1 MTTKFYIFFSLIL
14 FLTPQLKSQ
23 NQTIHGFVL
32 ELNAE
37 GKEVSLPGVNV
48 YWAGTTQGTSTNL
61 EGHFKLDLPT
71 NIKSPQLVV
80 SFIGYKKD
88 TINVDPTLSDPLEIL
103 LTMNNELKEVVI
115 ANKAIGTHIS
125 RMAPLYTQNVTGAEL
140 QKAACCNL
148 SESFE
153 TNASVDVSFSDA
165 ISGAKQIQLLGLSG
179 NYSQLM
185 TENIPN
191 IRGLGTAFGLNYIP
205 GSWMESIQISKGSAS
220 VKNGYESITGQI
232 NTEYKKPDNSEPLF
246 VNLYTNNYG
255 KLEGN
260 IYSAFKLNDKLSGML
275 LLHAED
281 FSNEVDKNDD
291 SFLDQPKMNQINLFN
306 RWKYDDN
313 HIHAQLGIK
322 ILNEERIGG
331 QLSYDPS
338 IPNNLSNGYGININT
353 NRYEVFTKTAYLFK
367 RPGTNFGLINS
378 FIHHRQNSIFGLQNY
393 NAIENNYY
401 GNLMFQSNIGNT
413 NHTYTTGLNYVLDKY
428 EEVLVDS
435 AFNRTESIPGAFF
448 EYTYHNVDKLSLI
461 LGLRSDFHNLHG
473 TLITPRAHLR
483 IMMDENTTFRASIG
497 KGYRTANI
505 FAENTFLLASSRSL
519 IINEQPEI
527 EKAWNYGINL
537 TKYIDISGKQM
548 SINAEA
554 YYTSFINQIVIDRDQ
569 DLSKIFVYNLNGKSY
584 SSSFQVEVNYELFN
598 RMDVTAAFRFNDV
611 KTTINDE
618 LVRKPLVNK
627 YKGLMNLSYA
637 TNLNKWQFDFTAQF
651 NGDSQIPGTSE
662 NPREYQLAEYSPTYT
677 ILNFQVTKY
686 FRKWELYAGSE
697 NLTNFRQENPIIA
710 ANNPFGEY
718 FDSSLIWGPL
728 TGIKLYAG
736 LRYRIKN
743 I

>member
-1 MTTKFYIFFSLIL
+1 MMLL
-14 FLTPQLKSQ
+14 FISNTHVQGQSV
-23 NQTIHGFVL
+23 HGFVL

-37 GKEVSLPGVNV
+37 GIETSIPGVNV
-48 YWAGTTQGTSTNL
+48 YWAGTTKGTSTNL
-61 EGHFKLDLPT
+61 EGHFKLELPKGIQ
-71 NIKSPQLVV
+71 NPQLVV

-88 TINVDPTLSDPLEIL
+88 TISIDQTLSDPLKIL
-103 LTMNNELKEVVI
+103 LTMSNELKEVVI
-115 ANKAIGTHIS
+115 ANKAIGAHVS
-125 RMAPLYTQNVTGAEL
+125 RMTPLYTQNVTGAEL

-165 ISGAKQIQLLGLSG
+165 VSGAKQIQLLGLSG

-246 VNLYTNNYG
+246 VNLYANNYG
-255 KLEGN
+255 KKEGN
-260 IYSAFKLNDKLSGML
+260 IYSAVKLNDKISTML
-275 LLHAED
+275 FIHAED
-281 FSNEVDKNDD
+281 FSNEVDKNKD
-291 SFLDQPKMNQINLFN
+291 SFLDHPKMKQINLFN
-306 RWKYDDN
+306 RWKFDSEKV
-313 HIHAQLGIK
+313 HAQLGIK

-331 QLSYDPS
+331 QLNFDPS
-338 IPNNLSNGYGININT
+338 KPNDLSNGYGINIET

-367 RPGTNFGLINS
+367 RPGTNFGFINS
-378 FIHHRQNSIFGLQNY
+378 FIHHRQNSIFGLKNY
-393 NAIENNYY
+393 DAIENNYY
-401 GNLMFQSNIGNT
+401 GNLMFQSYIGNT
-413 NHTYTTGLNYVLDKY
+413 NHTYTTGISYVLDEY
-428 EEVLVDS
+428 DEVLVDS
-435 AFNRTESIPGAFF
+435 AFNRKESVPGAFF

-461 LGLRSDFHNLHG
+461 LGLRSDFHNLYG

-483 IMMDENTTFRASIG
+483 IMMDENTTFRASVG

-519 IINEQPEI
+519 IIDEQPEI

-537 TKYIDISGKQM
+537 TKYIDVSGKQM

-554 YYTSFINQIVIDRDQ
+554 YYTHFVNQIVIDRDQ
-569 DLSKIFVYNLNGKSY
+569 DLSKIFVYNLDGKSY
-584 SSSFQVEVNYELFN
+584 SSSFQLEVNYELFN

-611 KTTINDE
+611 KTTINNE

-627 YKGLMNLSYA
+627 YKGLVNLSYA

-651 NGDSQIPGTSE
+651 NGDSRVPGTSE
-662 NPREYQLAEYSPTYT
+662 NPIEYQLPESSPTYT

-686 FRKWELYAGSE
+686 FRKWDFYLGGE

-710 ANNPFGEY
+710 ANEPFGEY

-728 TGIKLYAG
+728 SGIKIYAG

-743 I
+743 N